1 MEPDDR
7 RMCSFNSSRADGNAV
22 VSAVGL
28 WAARDGIHLRIDTTG
43 DGSPATATNRPNS
56 VRDHRILFRDLQRM
70 LMANGCW
77 EFGDEGVEAKATG
90 GAED

>member
-1 MEPDDR
+1 MEPNEQR
-7 RMCSFNSSRADGNAV
+7 ICSKGDGNAV

-43 DGSPATATNRPNS
+43 GGSQTVTNRTGS

-77 EFGDEGVEAKATG
+77 AFGDEGVEAKTTG
-90 GAED
+90 RTED

>member
-7 RMCSFNSSRADGNAV
+7 TICSKGDGNAV

-28 WAARDGIHLRIDTTG
+28 WVARDGIHLRIDTTG
-43 DGSPATATNRPNS
+43 DGSPATATNRPSS
-56 VRDHRILFRDLQRM
+56 VRDHRILFRDLRRM

-77 EFGDEGVEAKATG
+77 AFGDEGADAQATG
-90 GAED
+90 NAED

>member
-1 MEPDDR
+1 MKPDEQR
-7 RMCSFNSSRADGNAV
+7 TSSNSNGNAV

-43 DGSPATATNRPNS
+43 DGAHPTVANGPGS
-56 VRDHRILFRDLQRM
+56 VRDHRILFRDLRSV

-77 EFGDEGVEAKATG
+77 EFGDEGAKAPASG
-90 GAED
+90 SAED